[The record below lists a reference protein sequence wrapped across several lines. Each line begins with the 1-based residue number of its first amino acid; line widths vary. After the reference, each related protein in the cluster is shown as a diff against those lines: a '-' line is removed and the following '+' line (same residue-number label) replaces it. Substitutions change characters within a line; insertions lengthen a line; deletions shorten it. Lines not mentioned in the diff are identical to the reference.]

1 MPVIKRSR
9 NHAILQDGYPN
20 RPNYRAADI
29 VWVCRTL
36 HDARRYSGSGA
47 PYREEFGPDA
57 LILATDHE
65 PETGYL
71 ILRDAKLLDSAILE
85 QYTQY
90 REKQH
95 FQNMATRQRKQEK
108 SREK

>member
-36 HDARRYSGSGA
+36 RDAWRYSGSGA

-71 ILRDAKLLDSAILE
+71 ILRDASRLDPAVLE
-85 QYTQY
+85 RYKQY
-90 REKQH
+90 REGQH
-95 FQNMATRQRKQEK
+95 FQSRARRKAQGK
-108 SREK
+108 SRKR